1 MSDRSETALLLVLTL
16 WAAGLCAAGQFAK
29 ISVSYG
35 ALADIYP
42 QAGAALG
49 YALSLISLLGVVLGA
64 TAGALVGWLGF
75 RLVLLAALL
84 LGAAVSLIQAALP
97 GFGLFLLSRVVEGV
111 SHLAIVVAA
120 PTLIAQ
126 VTAPRH
132 QAAAM
137 TLWSCFFGVAY
148 AVFAWAGIP
157 LIRAAGPAPLY
168 AIHAGGCLAVAA
180 ALWLML
186 PRDRAGAAVPPR
198 LSRVLTDLA
207 AIYRSPRTNAA
218 ALGWLCYTFTFV
230 AILTLLSQIV
240 GEGRAAGLIGA
251 MPLVSI
257 GTSLTL
263 GVALLQ
269 RIPAER
275 VLIAGFAAA
284 LIVLGLIGLMPG
296 AAWPFLV
303 LAMVWGLIQGA
314 GFAMV
319 PQLNDTV
326 ETRARANGAMAQMGN
341 LGNLLGTPVLAA
353 LLLAGGLNAVLLAIL
368 AIYGCAIAVQLW
380 LARLRAQAATG

>member
-75 RLVLLAALL
+75 RRVLLAALL

-180 ALWLML
+180 ALWGML

-198 LSRVLTDLA
+198 LSRVLADLA

-240 GEGRAAGLIGA
+240 GEGRATGLIGA

-284 LIVLGLIGLMPG
+284 LVVLGLIGLMPG

-368 AIYGCAIAVQLW
+368 AIYGCAIGVQLW
-380 LARLRAQAATG
+380 LARLRAQAVTG